1 MTTEQKQIAAI
12 IATAV
17 FLALLTCTWFSGY
30 HKGQKSVKCPVI
42 EKTDTVYRTDTHFVE
57 KPVEVIKWKEKEK
70 TVYVA
75 VRDTIVRNDTTYV
88 VLPREH
94 KVYEDSTYKAEISGV
109 EPRLEWIQ
117 VNQRTVTITNTIE
130 KPTHYKWSLS
140 AFGDVGYPLGV
151 RAGLT
156 FDKQAIGPLRWYVQ
170 GGYEYNPS
178 YKGVFVQGGVK
189 LDILKK

>member
-1 MTTEQKQIAAI
+1 MTTEQKQLAAI
-12 IATAV
+12 IAAAI
-17 FLALLTCTWFSGY
+17 FLALLTCTWFWGY
-30 HKGQKSVKCPVI
+30 DRGRRSVKCPVI

-75 VRDTIVRNDTTYV
+75 VRDTIVRNDTAYV

-117 VNQRTVTITNTIE
+117 VNQRTVTITNTIQD
-130 KPTHYKWSLS
+130 KRRW
-140 AFGDVGYPLGV
+140 AFGVTAGPGLLYDGNLHAGVGIVAGV
-151 RAGLT
+151 QFR
-156 FDKQAIGPLRWYVQ
+156 F
-170 GGYEYNPS
+170 
-178 YKGVFVQGGVK
+178 
-189 LDILKK
+189 